1 LPDLENP
8 ARQHGVTLGQVA
20 QRNTAVEELQK
31 ASIVMRAQA
40 YRRRLFGEFERVKEL
55 LLP

>member
-1 LPDLENP
+1 
-8 ARQHGVTLGQVA
+8 LGQIA
-20 QRNTAVEELQK
+20 ERKTQIDELQK

-40 YRRRLFGEFERVKEL
+40 YRRRLFAEFEKAKEL

>member
-1 LPDLENP
+1 
-8 ARQHGVTLGQVA
+8 VA
-20 QRNTAVEELQK
+20 ERKTQVEELKK

-40 YRRRLFGEFERVKEL
+40 YRRRLFVEFEKAKEL